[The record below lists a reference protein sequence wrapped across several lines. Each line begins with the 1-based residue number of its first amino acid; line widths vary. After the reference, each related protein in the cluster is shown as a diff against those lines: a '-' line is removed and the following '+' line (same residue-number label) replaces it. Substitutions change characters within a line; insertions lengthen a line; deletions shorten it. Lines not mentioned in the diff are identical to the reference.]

1 MTERLVT
8 GPSYSYTQWR
18 TGFIRTTLIAACIF
32 GLAAL
37 IPAVLSSEP
46 VYGIIYIIFYILV
59 LLVTFLQTP
68 YTIKAGTLVTLFV
81 GLAIL
86 SMTETGILGGA
97 RLFMLSAITLASL
110 LFSWRIGWV
119 ITGFAILLYSVSGW
133 LILNNSFL
141 LTGDEVQVGTVTSWI
156 TDSAAF
162 LLVAVLIIN
171 GIRLAQT
178 EFEKSEDRSQI
189 LLEELRSERE
199 TLEQRVQERTSSLDK
214 RTIQLQAVADVGK
227 SITSYRD
234 LSELLRQAAQLIHD
248 NFGYYHVGIF
258 LLDERRE
265 YAVFAATN
273 SEGGKQMLENGHRLK
288 VGGTSIVGYV
298 TENLKARIALD
309 VGQDAVYFDNPFL
322 PETRSEMALPLVAGG
337 QLFGALDVQSEE
349 SQAFT
354 EDDIATLQILAEQI
368 AVAIQNA
375 NLFSETERALET
387 ARVLYGEASRDAWSK
402 IIRSEPRIGYV
413 ATPPATTQTRSDS
426 LDPDLAKAFGSG
438 DLITSN
444 DGLSLSIPI
453 TVRGQVI
460 GAIRL
465 RKPEI
470 ADAWTEDETSLAIAL
485 SDQLSSALESARLYR
500 ESQQR
505 AARESLVSDISAR
518 LSAASQIDA
527 ILRETVQELGQAIG
541 NASVSFQLLDQAAGP
556 NGSVKQPENGRN

>member
-1 MTERLVT
+1 MTERPVT

-337 QLFGALDVQSEE
+337 QLFGVLDVQSKE

-438 DLITSN
+438 DLITSS

>member
-1 MTERLVT
+1 MTERPVT
-8 GPSYSYTQWR
+8 GLSYSYTQWR
-18 TGFIRTTLIAACIF
+18 ADFIRTTLIATSLL
-32 GLAAL
+32 GLVAI
-37 IPAVLSSEP
+37 IPAVLTSQP
-46 VYGIIYIIFYILV
+46 VYQAVYVV
-59 LLVTFLQTP
+59 LYLGVVLVTLLP
-68 YTIKAGTLVTLFV
+68 VSYNIKAGTLVALLFGASV
-81 GLAIL
+81 SIL
-86 SMTETGILGGA
+86 TDTGILGGS
-97 RLFMLSAITLASL
+97 RVFMLGAITIASL
-110 LFSWRIGWV
+110 LFSWRAGWLLV
-119 ITGFAILLYSVSGW
+119 GFATLTYTVFGW
-133 LILNNSFL
+133 LILNGNFIISSQDVSIGTTGSWVSNGVTTIL
-141 LTGDEVQVGTVTSWI
+141 LAALI
-156 TDSAAF
+156 T
-162 LLVAVLIIN
+162 I
-171 GIRLAQT
+171 GIRLTQT
-178 EFEKSEDRSQI
+178 EFEKSEVRSKV

-199 TLEQRVQERTSSLDK
+199 TLEQRVEERTRSLDK
-214 RTIQLQAVADVGK
+214 RTSQLQAVADVGK

-234 LSELLRQAAQLIHD
+234 LSELLRQATQLIHD

-265 YAVFAATN
+265 YAVFTATN

-337 QLFGALDVQSEE
+337 QLFGVLDVQSKE

-426 LDPDLAKAFGSG
+426 LDPDLTKAFGSG
-438 DLITSN
+438 DLITSS

-465 RKPEI
+465 QKPEI
-470 ADAWTEDETSLAIAL
+470 ADTWTEDETSLAIAL

>member
-1 MTERLVT
+1 MTERPVT
-8 GPSYSYTQWR
+8 GLSYSYTQWR
-18 TGFIRTTLIAACIF
+18 TDFIRTTLIATSLL
-32 GLAAL
+32 GLVAI
-37 IPAVLSSEP
+37 IPAVLTSQP
-46 VYGIIYIIFYILV
+46 VYQAVYVV
-59 LLVTFLQTP
+59 LYLGVVLVTLLP
-68 YTIKAGTLVTLFV
+68 VSYNIKAGTLVALLFGASV
-81 GLAIL
+81 SIL
-86 SMTETGILGGA
+86 TDTGILGGS
-97 RLFMLSAITLASL
+97 RVFMLGAITIASL
-110 LFSWRIGWV
+110 LFSWRAGWLLV
-119 ITGFAILLYSVSGW
+119 GFATLTYTVFGW
-133 LILNNSFL
+133 LILNGNFTISSQDVSIGTTGSWVSNGVTTIL
-141 LTGDEVQVGTVTSWI
+141 L
-156 TDSAAF
+156 AA
-162 LLVAVLIIN
+162 LIII
-171 GIRLAQT
+171 GIRLTQT
-178 EFEKSEDRSQI
+178 EFEKSEVRSKV

-199 TLEQRVQERTSSLDK
+199 TLEQRVEERTRSLDK
-214 RTIQLQAVADVGK
+214 RTSQLQAVADVGK

-265 YAVFAATN
+265 YAVFTATN

-337 QLFGALDVQSEE
+337 QLFGVLDVQSKE

-438 DLITSN
+438 DLITSS

-470 ADAWTEDETSLAIAL
+470 ADTWTEDETSLAIAL

>member
-1 MTERLVT
+1 MTERPVT

-18 TGFIRTTLIAACIF
+18 AGFIRTTLIATSLL
-32 GLAAL
+32 GLVAI
-37 IPAVLSSEP
+37 IPAVLTSQP
-46 VYGIIYIIFYILV
+46 VYQAVYVV
-59 LLVTFLQTP
+59 LYLGVVLVTLLP
-68 YTIKAGTLVTLFV
+68 VSYNIKAGTLIALLFGASV
-81 GLAIL
+81 SIL
-86 SMTETGILGGA
+86 TDTGILGGS
-97 RLFMLSAITLASL
+97 RVFMLGAITIASL
-110 LFSWRIGWV
+110 LFSWRAG
-119 ITGFAILLYSVSGW
+119 GLLAGLAALTYTVFGW
-133 LILNNSFL
+133 LILNGNFTISSQDVSIGTTGSWVSNGVTTIL
-141 LTGDEVQVGTVTSWI
+141 L
-156 TDSAAF
+156 AA
-162 LLVAVLIIN
+162 LIIM
-171 GIRLAQT
+171 GIRLTQA
-178 EFEKSEDRSQI
+178 EFEKSEVRSQA
-189 LLEELRSERE
+189 LLDELRSQRE
-199 TLEQRVQERTSSLDK
+199 TLEQRVEERTRSLDK
-214 RTIQLQAVADVGK
+214 RTSQLQAVADVGK

-273 SEGGKQMLENGHRLK
+273 SEGGKQMLENEHRLK

-337 QLFGALDVQSEE
+337 QLFGVLDVQSKEA
-349 SQAFT
+349 QAFT

-426 LDPDLAKAFGSG
+426 LDPDLAKAYGSG
-438 DLITSN
+438 DLITSS

-518 LSAASQIDA
+518 LSAASQIDT